1 MLTIKLFLAESGS
14 VATIDKDFPLYQGQF
29 QNILL
34 NVFVPLSTLAPD
46 FALSTDSGQYDGI
59 NTPYVAGATVT
70 VACQT
75 VKRNGAIA
83 TSKAYNLRFVKNI
96 SKNGVGYA
104 LFERKL
110 PKAFTNYAGVAPAG
124 LTMICNVTN
133 ISYGQIDQSAT
144 TATSTKGAVTINFPI
159 LTKRIPA
166 VSADYTFDYDTT
178 ETPASWYLNGRKVSL
193 AYYGLS
199 IAWTPQ
205 NQDTISLSVVADNP
219 TTTSV
224 LTTQT
229 VKYDVFP
236 SSDLDAEEPTDPT
249 STEVLEAQV
258 NSITAK
264 IVEMGDELDKKQNKS
279 DSALETTAK
288 DVVPAINELKG
299 NIGGLDTRVTKNEQD
314 IVDLWQEIRTG
325 ITYVGTMSYEG
336 NDPPTYEQLNTFVEG
351 TTGSPTRNGNL
362 VIAVQK
368 IPDATDIIYACIY
381 SAARETWNIAPIPGI
396 ELASDNNAG
405 LIQGGNSGDDK
416 LYVKIVN
423 GVIQDITANAV
434 SGYPSVSVSNLGRMY
449 TDIESIKNGETSVGL
464 AEKAIKDAKGNTIDS
479 YYMPNSI
486 GATRNFVRKYA
497 LPVEFNDAMYVSANG
512 LVKEVPTTPAS
523 GEQFVVNSSS
533 TGYTTLFTVAYNLNN
548 DGGTKFQLSKKNG
561 YNADLFVKAAAYEE
575 VQFVVDLTAG
585 ADPNGEGNTTLSTH
599 VTLET
604 PVATSLTDISIY
616 SLLNELGDNIITLDG
631 SKGNVYIVAKVSVFR
646 TSSTAQ
652 TFTVVCNDMY
662 RSAFHLSTAFHTV
675 AINTGKVGELPQMIF
690 TGYTVD
696 GNYVRFSPTM
706 QVPPDN
712 SVIHVV
718 LPPVATSDQGK
729 TVLLDIGGESVNIN
743 TPNGAN
749 AIVSDLLNST
759 RNSSGYD
766 FLMTYT
772 VGMYYVQQGY
782 ETSVASVQF
791 PSGERTVTYGTDN
804 GLSISATGN
813 VNYGVKTENPQMTVR
828 VPIKAGAG
836 VSMDADESG
845 KFLVV
850 NNADHDELA
859 KKADK
864 SYVDSA
870 ISGKQDTL
878 VSGTNIKTIN
888 GESILGSGNIVIDF
902 PYSKHYGARW
912 NKTQAQMTRLYD
924 AASFPTDITN
934 FAHRGSVNPN
944 YSNPFDSI
952 YPWSGIRL
960 CNIDLNLYAN
970 LAAGDSI
977 TKCVKAWEGD
987 VDFSYEDE
995 NGVWRYRPEFY
1006 GKSWEDE
1013 TYRYFDVSEMAIGSY
1028 THYPEAIVGRWHG
1041 RAVTLMVG
1049 EAEKTC
1055 LVPSVGMPAKRI
1067 DMSTLH
1073 TYAKNYG
1080 ATIDS
1085 IFSIDADVLLCIV
1098 EFATMDTQKA
1108 IGKGAALMYRQS
1120 SDLIAEDATNSN
1132 VVKVL
1137 ASAASAFCIPGAIFD
1152 IGTSNGGA
1160 EVGSFIVVSVAQ
1172 NAADAK
1178 YLDITLNESV
1188 TVTANNYWSVHGLA
1202 NAADEEIGSKSGY
1215 IGTNSKCNSYYR
1227 GIVLFG
1233 NLWFYTLGAYEN
1245 HEDKHIWIANSDEEA
1260 DNYDALN
1267 TSVHTDTGLVL
1278 PGSGG
1283 YTKKLGMLPRS
1294 GLLSIPVFCTE
1305 IGGDSGNPVG
1315 DFFYNGTYSYNTS
1328 LIRGGY
1334 TGSESGIGALCNGWY
1349 GGPSSS
1355 SWPYAARPRLKNP

>member
-46 FALSTDSGQYDGI
+46 FTLSTDSGQYDGI

-83 TSKAYNLRFVKNI
+83 TSKAYNLRFVKNL

-133 ISYGQIDQSAT
+133 ISYGKIDQSAT
-144 TATSTKGAVTINFPI
+144 TATSEKGAVTINFPV
-159 LTKRIPA
+159 LTQRIPA

-193 AYYGLS
+193 ADYGLF

-205 NQDTISLSVVADNP
+205 NQDTISLSVVAENP

-249 STEVLEAQV
+249 STEVLQAQV

-264 IVEMGDELDKKQNKS
+264 IVDMGDKLDKKQNKS
-279 DSALETTAK
+279 DDELETTAK
-288 DVVPAINELKG
+288 NVVPAINELKG
-299 NIGGLDTRVTKNEQD
+299 SIGGLDTRVTKNEQD

-325 ITYVGTMSYEG
+325 ITYIDTMRYEG
-336 NDPPTYEQLNTFVEG
+336 NEPPTDAQLNAFVVEK
-351 TTGSPTRNGNL
+351 TGVSPAGGNL
-362 VIAVQK
+362 VIAVQE
-368 IPDATDIIYACIY
+368 IPDATDVIYACIY
-381 SAARETWNIAPIPGI
+381 SAVSKTWSIAPIPGI

-405 LIQGGNSGDDK
+405 LIQGGNSGDGK

-464 AEKAIKDAKGNTIDS
+464 ALKAVKDAKGNTIDS

-497 LPVEFNDAMYVSANG
+497 LPVEFNDALYVSANG

-533 TGYTTLFTVAYNLNN
+533 TGYTTLFTVSYNLNN
-548 DGGTKFQLSKKNG
+548 DGGTKFQLSKKNS
-561 YNADLFVKAAAYEE
+561 YNADLFVKAAAQEE

-604 PVATSLTDISIY
+604 PVATSLTDISVS

-662 RSAFHLSTAFHTV
+662 RSAFHLSTAFQTV

-690 TGYTVD
+690 TGYTVE
-696 GNYVRFSPTM
+696 GSSARFSPTM

-749 AIVSDLLNST
+749 AIVSDLLNAT
-759 RNSSGYD
+759 RNDSGYD

-772 VGMYYVQQGY
+772 GGTYYVQQGY

-791 PSGERTVTYGTDN
+791 PYGDRTVTYGTDD
-804 GLSISATGN
+804 GLSISATGS
-813 VNYGVKTENPQMTVR
+813 VNYGVKTENPQMTVS
-828 VPIKAGAG
+828 VPIKAGDG
-836 VSMDADESG
+836 ISMDADESG

-850 NNADHDELA
+850 KNADHDALA
-859 KKADK
+859 GKLDKVTVPSGRRVYGITNGNQQTVFAVASGDPDAGTCVFRDALGRVSTKSTTNMSEKNYKYISVNNERLDNALSGKLDKQTTGASTVQLYGVNETTQHMYTVDAGNAGASTVVMRGSDGGAVFNQGTSLKAAVILDTIEPVVITPNPSAATIGTVSDEQLARLQQASLSSVNTKPGIFMNNEYYVPMDK
-864 SYVDSA
+864 EHNTGYLGYTHVGYVDSQF
-870 ISGKQDTL
+870 IVK
-878 VSGTNIKTIN
+878 NITIN
-888 GESILGSGNIVIDF
+888 ISTKKWVLSKEDVQPKLYYHTITLYKDAGPDDEGYNIVFEVKSTSPYPYKSYTDLYASVVTSGNVHFMATGGAVANAIDSY
-902 PYSKHYGARW
+902 P
-912 NKTQAQMTRLYD
+912 
-924 AASFPTDITN
+924 
-934 FAHRGSVNPN
+934 SVV
-944 YSNPFDSI
+944 
-952 YPWSGIRL
+952 
-960 CNIDLNLYAN
+960 A
-970 LAAGDSI
+970 SI
-977 TKCVKAWEGD
+977 TLKSQTQ
-987 VDFSYEDE
+987 FS
-995 NGVWRYRPEFY
+995 V
-1006 GKSWEDE
+1006 
-1013 TYRYFDVSEMAIGSY
+1013 
-1028 THYPEAIVGRWHG
+1028 
-1041 RAVTLMVG
+1041 
-1049 EAEKTC
+1049 
-1055 LVPSVGMPAKRI
+1055 
-1067 DMSTLH
+1067 
-1073 TYAKNYG
+1073 
-1080 ATIDS
+1080 
-1085 IFSIDADVLLCIV
+1085 
-1098 EFATMDTQKA
+1098 
-1108 IGKGAALMYRQS
+1108 
-1120 SDLIAEDATNSN
+1120 
-1132 VVKVL
+1132 
-1137 ASAASAFCIPGAIFD
+1137 
-1152 IGTSNGGA
+1152 
-1160 EVGSFIVVSVAQ
+1160 
-1172 NAADAK
+1172 
-1178 YLDITLNESV
+1178 
-1188 TVTANNYWSVHGLA
+1188 
-1202 NAADEEIGSKSGY
+1202 
-1215 IGTNSKCNSYYR
+1215 
-1227 GIVLFG
+1227 
-1233 NLWFYTLGAYEN
+1233 
-1245 HEDKHIWIANSDEEA
+1245 
-1260 DNYDALN
+1260 
-1267 TSVHTDTGLVL
+1267 
-1278 PGSGG
+1278 
-1283 YTKKLGMLPRS
+1283 
-1294 GLLSIPVFCTE
+1294 
-1305 IGGDSGNPVG
+1305 
-1315 DFFYNGTYSYNTS
+1315 
-1328 LIRGGY
+1328 
-1334 TGSESGIGALCNGWY
+1334 SGIGINTIDPGNG
-1349 GGPSSS
+1349 G
-1355 SWPYAARPRLKNP
+1355 LFKNEDHFIAESTTFTDSVREI

>member
-1 MLTIKLFLAESGS
+1 MLTIKLFLSESGS

-70 VACQT
+70 VACRT

-144 TATSTKGAVTINFPI
+144 TATSSTKGAVTINFPV
-159 LTKRIPA
+159 LTQRIPA

-178 ETPASWYLNGRKVSL
+178 EAPASWYLNGRKVSL
-193 AYYGLS
+193 SDYGLS

-205 NQDTISLSVVADNP
+205 NQDTISLHVVAENP

-249 STEVLEAQV
+249 STEVLQAQV

-264 IVEMGDELDKKQNKS
+264 IVDMGDELDKKQNKS
-279 DSALETTAK
+279 DDELKTTAK
-288 DVVPAINELKG
+288 NVVPAINELKG
-299 NIGGLDTRVTKNEQD
+299 SIGGLDTRVAKNEQD
-314 IVDLWQEIRTG
+314 IADLSQEISTG

-336 NDPPTYEQLNTFVEG
+336 NDPPTDEQLSTFVEG
-351 TTGSPTRNGNL
+351 QPGVSLEGGDL
-362 VIAVQK
+362 VIAVQE
-368 IPDATDIIYACIY
+368 IPDATDVIYACIY
-381 SAARETWNIAPIPGI
+381 SAVSETWSIAPIPGL

-405 LIQGGNSGDDK
+405 LIQGGNSDK

-434 SGYPSVSVSNLGRMY
+434 SGYPAVSVSNLGSMY

-464 AEKAIKDAKGNTIDS
+464 AKKAVKDANGNIIDS

-497 LPVEFNDAMYVSANG
+497 LPVEFNDALYVSANG

-548 DGGTKFQLSKKNG
+548 DGGTKFQLSKKNS
-561 YNADLFVKAAAYEE
+561 YNADLFVKAAASEE

-599 VTLET
+599 VTLDT
-604 PVATSLTDISIY
+604 PVTTSLTDISIS
-616 SLLNELGDNIITLDG
+616 SLLNELEDNIITLDG

-662 RSAFHLSTAFHTV
+662 RSAFHLSTAFQTV

-690 TGYTVD
+690 TEYTVE
-696 GNYVRFSPTM
+696 GNSVRFSPTM

-712 SVIHVV
+712 SVVHVV

-749 AIVSDLLNST
+749 ALVSDLLNSR
-759 RNSSGYD
+759 RNDSGYD

-772 VGMYYVQQGY
+772 GGAYYVQQGY

-791 PSGERTVTYGTDN
+791 PSGERTVTYGTDD
-804 GLSISATGN
+804 GLSISATGE
-813 VNYGVKTENPQMTVR
+813 VNYGVKTETPQMTVR
-828 VPIKAGAG
+828 VPLKSGEGIA
-836 VSMDADESG
+836 MYLDASK
-845 KFLVV
+845 KFLKIK
-850 NNADHDELA
+850 NADHDALAGKLDKATNSTTYIQVYGKGASGNQTMINATSDTVGLIMLRDANKCASVGTPTKNTHITNKAYVDEADA
-859 KKADK
+859 KKLDK
-864 SYVDSA
+864 QTTDASTVQLYGVNGTTQNMYTVDAGNTVASTVVMRLTDGSAVFNQGTNLKSAVILNTIEPVIISPTSPTATTGAVSDEQLARLQQTSLSSVNTRPGIYMNNEYYEPMDKEHNTGYLGYTHVGYVDSQF
-870 ISGKQDTL
+870 I
-878 VSGTNIKTIN
+878 VKTIIITISTKKWVLKQAN
-888 GESILGSGNIVIDF
+888 LQPQLYYHTITISKDVGSDDPGYQIVF
-902 PYSKHYGARW
+902 EVKSTSPNPYNSYADLYASVVTAGAV
-912 NKTQAQMTRLYD
+912 
-924 AASFPTDITN
+924 SFPATGGAAD
-934 FAHRGSVNPN
+934 
-944 YSNPFDSI
+944 
-952 YPWSGIRL
+952 
-960 CNIDLNLYAN
+960 YA
-970 LAAGDSI
+970 
-977 TKCVKAWEGD
+977 
-987 VDFSYEDE
+987 
-995 NGVWRYRPEFY
+995 
-1006 GKSWEDE
+1006 
-1013 TYRYFDVSEMAIGSY
+1013 
-1028 THYPEAIVGRWHG
+1028 
-1041 RAVTLMVG
+1041 
-1049 EAEKTC
+1049 
-1055 LVPSVGMPAKRI
+1055 
-1067 DMSTLH
+1067 
-1073 TYAKNYG
+1073 
-1080 ATIDS
+1080 
-1085 IFSIDADVLLCIV
+1085 
-1098 EFATMDTQKA
+1098 MDTVPFVVASIKLNSQTQFTLSGLY
-1108 IGKGAALMYRQS
+1108 ITTSGQGGASVER
-1120 SDLIAEDATNSN
+1120 N
-1132 VVKVL
+1132 KVL
-1137 ASAASAFCIPGAIFD
+1137 S
-1152 IGTSNGGA
+1152 
-1160 EVGSFIVVSVAQ
+1160 
-1172 NAADAK
+1172 
-1178 YLDITLNESV
+1178 LESS
-1188 TVTANNYWSVHGLA
+1188 TT
-1202 NAADEEIGSKSGY
+1202 
-1215 IGTNSKCNSYYR
+1215 
-1227 GIVLFG
+1227 F
-1233 NLWFYTLGAYEN
+1233 
-1245 HEDKHIWIANSDEEA
+1245 
-1260 DNYDALN
+1260 
-1267 TSVHTDTGLVL
+1267 TDTV
-1278 PGSGG
+1278 
-1283 YTKKLGMLPRS
+1283 YT
-1294 GLLSIPVFCTE
+1294 I
-1305 IGGDSGNPVG
+1305 
-1315 DFFYNGTYSYNTS
+1315 Y
-1328 LIRGGY
+1328 
-1334 TGSESGIGALCNGWY
+1334 
-1349 GGPSSS
+1349 
-1355 SWPYAARPRLKNP
+1355 

>member
-46 FALSTDSGQYDGI
+46 FTLSTDSGQYDGI
-59 NTPYVAGATVT
+59 NTPYVAGTNVS
-70 VACQT
+70 VSCQT

-133 ISYGQIDQSAT
+133 ISYGQFDHSAT
-144 TATSTKGAVTINFPI
+144 KATSTKGAVKINFPV
-159 LTKRIPA
+159 LTKRVPA

-199 IAWTPQ
+199 IAWAPQ
-205 NQDTISLSVVADNP
+205 NQDTISLSVVAENP

-224 LTTQT
+224 LTTQA

-249 STEVLEAQV
+249 STEVLQAQV

-279 DSALETTAK
+279 DSALETASK

-299 NIGGLDTRVTKNEQD
+299 SIGGLDTRVTKNEQD
-314 IVDLWQEIRTG
+314 IADLSQVIGTG
-325 ITYVGTMSYEG
+325 ITYIGTMSYEG
-336 NDPPTYEQLNTFVEG
+336 NEPPTYEQLNAFVVEK
-351 TTGSPTRNGNL
+351 TGAPPTVGNL

-368 IPDATDIIYACIY
+368 IPDATDVIYACIY
-381 SAARETWNIAPIPGI
+381 SEASETWSIAPIPGL

-405 LIQGGNSGDDK
+405 LIQGGSSDK

-434 SGYPSVSVSNLGRMY
+434 SGYPAVSVSNLGRMY

-464 AEKAIKDAKGNTIDS
+464 ALKAVKDAKGNTIDS

-533 TGYTTLFTVAYNLNN
+533 TGYTTLFTAAYNLNN

-561 YNADLFVKAAAYEE
+561 YNADLFVKAASYEE

-599 VTLET
+599 VTLDT
-604 PVATSLTDISIY
+604 HVTTSLTDISIS
-616 SLLNELGDNIITLDG
+616 SLLNELGDNIIILDG

-646 TSSTAQ
+646 TSSSAQ

-662 RSAFHLSTAFHTV
+662 RSAFNLSTAFHTV

-690 TGYTVD
+690 TEYAVE
-696 GNYVRFSPTM
+696 GNNVVFTPTM
-706 QVPPDN
+706 IVPPEN
-712 SVIHVV
+712 SIIHVV
-718 LPPVATSDQGK
+718 LPSVSNDDQGK

-749 AIVSDLLNST
+749 ALVSDLLNSK
-759 RNSSGYD
+759 RNDSGYD

-772 VGMYYVQQGY
+772 GGMYYVQQGY

-791 PSGERTVTYGTDN
+791 PSGEHTVTYGTDD
-804 GLSISATGN
+804 GLSISATGE
-813 VNYGVKTENPQMTVR
+813 VNYGVKTENPQMNVC

-836 VSMDADESG
+836 ISMDADETG

-850 NNADHDELA
+850 KNADHDAL
-859 KKADK
+859 
-864 SYVDSA
+864 
-870 ISGKQDTL
+870 SGKQDTL
-878 VSGTNIKTIN
+878 VSGTNIKTVN

-1013 TYRYFDVSEMAIGSY
+1013 TYRYFDVSEMPIGSY
-1028 THYPEAIVGRWHG
+1028 VHYPEAIVGRWHG
-1041 RAVTLMVG
+1041 RAVTITVG

-1067 DMSTLH
+1067 TMSTLH

-1098 EFATMDTQKA
+1098 EFATMNTQSA
-1108 IGKGAALMYRQS
+1108 IGNGVSTLYRQS
-1120 SDLIAEDATNSN
+1120 SDLIQEDATNSA

-1137 ASAASAFCIPGAIFD
+1137 ASAGLAICIPGAIFD

-1178 YLDITLNESV
+1178 YLDVTLNESV

-1202 NAADEEIGSKSGY
+1202 NAADEQIGSKSGY
-1215 IGTNSKCNSYYR
+1215 IGANGKCNSYYR
-1227 GIVLFG
+1227 GLVLFG
-1233 NLWFYTLGAYEN
+1233 NMYLYTLGAYEN
-1245 HEDKHIWIANSDEEA
+1245 HEDQHVWIANSDEEA
-1260 DNYDALN
+1260 DNYDALS
-1267 TSVHTDTGLVL
+1267 TSVHYDTGLVL
-1278 PGSGG
+1278 SSPIG
-1283 YTKKLGMLPRS
+1283 YTKKLGMPSRS
-1294 GLLSIPVFCTE
+1294 DLLSIPVFCTE
-1305 IGGDSGNPVG
+1305 VGGDSSNPVG
-1315 DFFYNGTYSYNTS
+1315 DYLYNGVFTRDTV
-1328 LIRGGY
+1328 LVRGGAAN
-1334 TGSESGIGALCNGWY
+1334 GDSRNGALYSFWNAPASY
-1349 GGPSSS
+1349 AYQY
-1355 SWPYAARPRLKNP
+1355 YAARPRLKNP

>member
-46 FALSTDSGQYDGI
+46 FSMSTDSGQYDGV
-59 NTPYVAGATVT
+59 NTPYVAGTTVS

-144 TATSTKGAVTINFPI
+144 TATSTKGAVTINFPV
-159 LTKRIPA
+159 LTQRIPA

-178 ETPASWYLNGRKVSL
+178 EAPASWYLNGRKVSL
-193 AYYGLS
+193 ADYGLS
-199 IAWTPQ
+199 IAWAPQ
-205 NQDTISLSVVADNP
+205 NQDTISLSVVAANP

-249 STEVLEAQV
+249 STEVLQAQV

-279 DSALETTAK
+279 DDALETTAK
-288 DVVPAINELKG
+288 NVVPAINELKG
-299 NIGGLDTRVTKNEQD
+299 SIGGLDTRVTKNEQD
-314 IVDLWQEIRTG
+314 IANLSQEIRTG
-325 ITYVGTMSYEG
+325 ITYIGTMSYEW
-336 NDPPTYEQLNTFVEG
+336 NEPPTYEQLNTFVEK
-351 TTGSPTRNGNL
+351 TTGHPPTVGNL
-362 VIAVQK
+362 VISVQK
-368 IPDATDIIYACIY
+368 IQDATDIIYACIY
-381 SAARETWNIAPIPGI
+381 SAVSDTWSIAPIPGI

-405 LIQGGNSGDDK
+405 LIQGGNSDK

-434 SGYPSVSVSNLGRMY
+434 SGYPAVSVSNLGRMY
-449 TDIESIKNGETSVGL
+449 TDIQSIKNGETSVGL
-464 AEKAIKDAKGNTIDS
+464 AEKAVKDAKGNTIDS

-561 YNADLFVKAAAYEE
+561 YNADLFVKAAAQEE

-585 ADPNGEGNTTLSTH
+585 ADPNGEGNTTLATH

-604 PVATSLTDISIY
+604 PVTTSLTDISI
-616 SLLNELGDNIITLDG
+616 SSFLNELGDNIITLDG

-675 AINTGKVGELPQMIF
+675 AINTGKVGEIPQMIF
-690 TGYTVD
+690 TEYAVEDTNV
-696 GNYVRFSPTM
+696 VFTPSM
-706 QVPPDN
+706 VVPPEN
-712 SVIHVV
+712 SIIHVV
-718 LPPVATSDQGK
+718 LPRALSFNEVTGK
-729 TVLLDIGGESVNIN
+729 TVQLSIGGEKVFIQS
-743 TPNGAN
+743 PNG
-749 AIVSDLLNST
+749 T
-759 RNSSGYD
+759 SGSGATIDYLYRSLRCYEIDDPIEYD
-766 FLMTYT
+766 FLMSYT
-772 VGMYYVQQGY
+772 GGVYYVQQGY
-782 ETSVASVQF
+782 EGSVVSVQF
-791 PSGERTVTYGTDN
+791 PSGDCTITYDVDN
-804 GLSISATGN
+804 GLSVSAIGKID
-813 VNYGVKTENPQMTVR
+813 YHGKTETPKMTVR
-828 VPIKAGAG
+828 VPLKAGEGITMGAG
-836 VSMDADESG
+836 EGNDD
-845 KFLVV
+845 KFLVIK
-850 NNADHDELA
+850 NADHDAL
-859 KKADK
+859 
-864 SYVDSA
+864 
-870 ISGKQDTL
+870 SGKQDTL

-924 AASFPTDITN
+924 AASLPTDITN

-1028 THYPEAIVGRWHG
+1028 VHYPEAIVGRWHG
-1041 RAVTLMVG
+1041 RAVTLTVG

-1067 DMSTLH
+1067 AMSTLH

-1098 EFATMDTQKA
+1098 EFATMNTQNA
-1108 IGKGAALMYRQS
+1108 IGNGVSELYRQS
-1120 SDLIAEDATNSN
+1120 SDLIKEDATNSTT
-1132 VVKVL
+1132 VKVL
-1137 ASAASAFCIPGAIFD
+1137 AAAGSAYCIPGAIFD
-1152 IGTSNGGA
+1152 IGTSNGGDQ
-1160 EVGSFIVVSVAQ
+1160 VGSFVVVSATPNAVDAQ
-1172 NAADAK
+1172 
-1178 YLDITLNESV
+1178 YLDVTLNKAV
-1188 TVTANNYWSVHGLA
+1188 TVTAANYWSVHGLA

-1215 IGTNSKCNSYYR
+1215 IGTNGKCNSYYR

-1233 NLWFYTLGAYEN
+1233 NMWFYTLGAYEN
-1245 HEDKHIWIANSDEEA
+1245 YKDQHIWIANSDEEA

-1267 TSVHTDTGLVL
+1267 TSVHYDTGLVL
-1278 PGSGG
+1278 PGYSG
-1283 YTKKLGMLPRS
+1283 YTKKLGMLSRS
-1294 GLLSIPVFCTE
+1294 GLLSIPVFCTG
-1305 IGGDSGNPVG
+1305 IGGDSGNPTG
-1315 DFFYNGTYSYNTS
+1315 DYFYNGVYTDNTVLLLGCSAHAGSYAGAFCGNWS
-1328 LIRGGY
+1328 Y
-1334 TGSESGIGALCNGWY
+1334 TASNSRWACE
-1349 GGPSSS
+1349 
-1355 SWPYAARPRLKNP
+1355 ARPRLKNP

>member
-1 MLTIKLFLAESGS
+1 MLTIKLFLSESGS

-46 FALSTDSGQYDGI
+46 FTLSTDSGQYDGI

-83 TSKAYNLRFVKNI
+83 TSKAYNLRFVKNL

-133 ISYGQIDQSAT
+133 ISYGQIDQSST
-144 TATSTKGAVTINFPI
+144 TATSAKGAVTINFPV
-159 LTKRIPA
+159 LTQRIPA

-193 AYYGLS
+193 ADYGLF

-205 NQDTISLSVVADNP
+205 NQDTISLSVVAENP

-249 STEVLEAQV
+249 STEVLQAQV

-264 IVEMGDELDKKQNKS
+264 IVDMGDKLDKKQNKS
-279 DSALETTAK
+279 DDELETTAK
-288 DVVPAINELKG
+288 NVVPAINELKG
-299 NIGGLDTRVTKNEQD
+299 SIGGLDTRVTKNEQD
-314 IVDLWQEIRTG
+314 IADLSQEISTG
-325 ITYVGTMSYEG
+325 ITYVGTMRYEG
-336 NDPPTYEQLNTFVEG
+336 NEPPTDEQLNAFVVENTFVFPAG
-351 TTGSPTRNGNL
+351 GNL
-362 VIAVQK
+362 VIAVQE
-368 IPDATDIIYACIY
+368 IPDATDVIYACIY
-381 SAARETWNIAPIPGI
+381 SAVSETWSIAPIPGL

-405 LIQGGNSGDDK
+405 LIQGGSSDK

-434 SGYPSVSVSNLGRMY
+434 SGYPAVSVSNLGHMY
-449 TDIESIKNGETSVGL
+449 TEIQSIKNGETSVGL
-464 AEKAIKDAKGNTIDS
+464 AEKAVKDAKGNTIDS

-497 LPVEFNDAMYVSANG
+497 LPVEFNDALYVSANG

-604 PVATSLTDISIY
+604 PVATSLTDISVS

-662 RSAFHLSTAFHTV
+662 RSAFHLSTAFQTV

-690 TGYTVD
+690 TGYTVE
-696 GNYVRFSPTM
+696 GSSARFSPTM

-712 SVIHVV
+712 SVVHVV
-718 LPPVATSDQGK
+718 LPSVPKKDQGK

-749 AIVSDLLNST
+749 ALVSDLLNAT
-759 RNSSGYD
+759 RNDSGYD

-772 VGMYYVQQGY
+772 GGTYYVQQGY

-791 PSGERTVTYGTDN
+791 PSGERTVTYGTDD
-804 GLSISATGN
+804 GLSISATGS

-828 VPIKAGAG
+828 VPLKAGAG
-836 VSMDADESG
+836 ISMDADEGG

-850 NNADHDELA
+850 KNADHDALA
-859 KKADK
+859 GKLDKQTTGASTVQLYGVNGTTQHMYKVAAGNTGALTVVMRGADGSILSEATTATDK
-864 SYVDSA
+864 SGDIYKKSVVNNETFDTA
-870 ISGKQDTL
+870 LSGKLDK
-878 VSGTNIKTIN
+878 KTIN
-888 GESILGSGNIVIDF
+888 DSTHYAYCSFKQEQRMVPVANGSAWAGSIVQRRSDGSALFGQGTPLSSAVILNTIEPVVITPTTPKDTNGTISEDQLNRLLQDSLSSVNTKPGIFMNNEYYTPMDREYEIGFLGYTHVGYAGGHFTVKNIKIDTNEMKWVLNTTNIQPSSGSVRQCILISGTATSGSLSNDD
-902 PYSKHYGARW
+902 W
-912 NKTQAQMTRLYD
+912 NKLRNMY
-924 AASFPTDITN
+924 
-934 FAHRGSVNPN
+934 V
-944 YSNPFDSI
+944 
-952 YPWSGIRL
+952 
-960 CNIDLNLYAN
+960 
-970 LAAGDSI
+970 LAI
-977 TKCVKAWEGD
+977 
-987 VDFSYEDE
+987 
-995 NGVWRYRPEFY
+995 RYRDKIY
-1006 GKSWEDE
+1006 YLGDN
-1013 TYRYFDVSEMAIGSY
+1013 D
-1028 THYPEAIVGRWHG
+1028 
-1041 RAVTLMVG
+1041 
-1049 EAEKTC
+1049 
-1055 LVPSVGMPAKRI
+1055 
-1067 DMSTLH
+1067 DMSTMYYYPH
-1073 TYAKNYG
+1073 KPDDG
-1080 ATIDS
+1080 
-1085 IFSIDADVLLCIV
+1085 FSK
-1098 EFATMDTQKA
+1098 Q
-1108 IGKGAALMYRQS
+1108 
-1120 SDLIAEDATNSN
+1120 
-1132 VVKVL
+1132 
-1137 ASAASAFCIPGAIFD
+1137 
-1152 IGTSNGGA
+1152 
-1160 EVGSFIVVSVAQ
+1160 
-1172 NAADAK
+1172 
-1178 YLDITLNESV
+1178 
-1188 TVTANNYWSVHGLA
+1188 
-1202 NAADEEIGSKSGY
+1202 Y
-1215 IGTNSKCNSYYR
+1215 IGVPHSAPVWSFTQ
-1227 GIVLFG
+1227 
-1233 NLWFYTLGAYEN
+1233 
-1245 HEDKHIWIANSDEEA
+1245 
-1260 DNYDALN
+1260 
-1267 TSVHTDTGLVL
+1267 SV
-1278 PGSGG
+1278 
-1283 YTKKLGMLPRS
+1283 
-1294 GLLSIPVFCTE
+1294 
-1305 IGGDSGNPVG
+1305 
-1315 DFFYNGTYSYNTS
+1315 
-1328 LIRGGY
+1328 
-1334 TGSESGIGALCNGWY
+1334 
-1349 GGPSSS
+1349 
-1355 SWPYAARPRLKNP
+1355 

>member
-70 VACQT
+70 VACRT

-133 ISYGQIDQSAT
+133 ISYGQIDQSST
-144 TATSTKGAVTINFPI
+144 TATSTKGAVTINFPV

-166 VSADYTFDYDTT
+166 VSADYNFDYDTT
-178 ETPASWYLNGRKVSL
+178 EAPASWYLNGRKVSL
-193 AYYGLS
+193 ADYGLS

-205 NQDTISLSVVADNP
+205 NQDTISLSVVAENP

-236 SSDLDAEEPTDPT
+236 SSDLDADEPTDPT
-249 STEVLEAQV
+249 STEVLQAQV

-288 DVVPAINELKG
+288 NVVPAINELKG

-336 NDPPTYEQLNTFVEG
+336 NDPPTDAQLNAFVVEK
-351 TTGSPTRNGNL
+351 TGVPPTVGNL
-362 VIAVQK
+362 VIAVQE
-368 IPDATDIIYACIY
+368 IPYETDVIYACIY
-381 SAARETWNIAPIPGI
+381 SEASEIWNIAPIPGL

-405 LIQGGNSGDDK
+405 LIQGGSSDK

-434 SGYPSVSVSNLGRMY
+434 SGYPAVSVSNLGRMY

-464 AEKAIKDAKGNTIDS
+464 AEKAVKDANGNTIDS

-561 YNADLFVKAAAYEE
+561 YNADLFVKASAYEE

-599 VTLET
+599 VTLDT

-813 VNYGVKTENPQMTVR
+813 VNYGVKTENPQMTVS

-934 FAHRGSVNPN
+934 FSHRGSVNPN

-987 VDFSYEDE
+987 VDFSYNDE
-995 NGVWRYRPEFY
+995 NGVWRYRPEFW
-1006 GKSWEDE
+1006 GKSWEDD
-1013 TYRYFDVSEMAIGSY
+1013 TYRYFDVSEKAIGSY
-1028 THYPEAIVGRWHG
+1028 VHYPEAIVGRWHG
-1041 RAVTLMVG
+1041 RKENRTIGG
-1049 EAEKTC
+1049 EEKGC
-1055 LVPSVGMPAKRI
+1055 LIPSVGIPAKSI
-1067 DMSTLH
+1067 SMSGLH
-1073 TYAKNYG
+1073 TSAKNFG
-1080 ATIDS
+1080 ATLDS
-1085 IFSIDADVLLCIV
+1085 IYSVDADTLLCVV
-1098 EFATMDTQKA
+1098 EFATMNTQNA
-1108 IGKGAALMYRQS
+1108 IGNGVSNLYRKS
-1120 SDLIAEDATNSN
+1120 SDLIQEDATNSTT
-1132 VVKVL
+1132 VKVL
-1137 ASAASAFCIPGAIFD
+1137 AAAGSAYCIPGAIFD
-1152 IGTSNGGA
+1152 IGTSDGGTQ
-1160 EVGSFIVVSVAQ
+1160 VGSFVVVSATPNVGDAQ
-1172 NAADAK
+1172 
-1178 YLDITLNESV
+1178 YLDVTLDQAV
-1188 TVTANNYWSVHGLA
+1188 TVTGANYWSVHGLA
-1202 NAADEEIGSKSGY
+1202 NVADEGIGSKSGY
-1215 IGTNSKCNSYYR
+1215 IGTNGKCNAYYR
-1227 GIVLFG
+1227 GIVMFG
-1233 NLWFYTLGAYEN
+1233 NMWFYILGAYEN
-1245 HEDKHIWIANSDEEA
+1245 NDDHHIWIANSDEEA
-1260 DNYDALN
+1260 DNYDDLD
-1267 TSVHTDTGLVL
+1267 TTVHYDTGLVL
-1278 PGSGG
+1278 PTAGG
-1283 YTKKLGMLPRS
+1283 YTKKLGLLSRS
-1294 GLLSIPVFCTE
+1294 GLLSIPVFCVET
-1305 IGGDSGNPVG
+1305 GGDSSNPVG
-1315 DFFYNGTYSYNTS
+1315 DYFYNGVYAYNTV
-1328 LIRGGY
+1328 LLRGGY
-1334 TGSESGIGALCNGWY
+1334 AGMSSRSGAFCCNWGDTAS
-1349 GGPSSS
+1349 GGDSNRS
-1355 SWPYAARPRLKNP
+1355 ARPRLKNP

>member
-133 ISYGQIDQSAT
+133 ISYGQIDQSST
-144 TATSTKGAVTINFPI
+144 TATSTKGAVTINFPV
-159 LTKRIPA
+159 LTQRIPA

-193 AYYGLS
+193 ADYGLS
-199 IAWTPQ
+199 IAWTPK

-236 SSDLDAEEPTDPT
+236 SSDLDSEEPTDPT
-249 STEVLEAQV
+249 STEVLQAQV

-288 DVVPAINELKG
+288 NVVPAINELKG
-299 NIGGLDTRVTKNEQD
+299 SIGGLDTRVTKNEKD
-314 IVDLWQEIRTG
+314 IADLSQVIGTG
-325 ITYVGTMSYEG
+325 ITYVGTMKYEG
-336 NDPPTYEQLNTFVEG
+336 NDPPTDEQLSAFVEG
-351 TTGSPTRNGNL
+351 QPGVSLAGGDL

-368 IPDATDIIYACIY
+368 IPDATDVIYACIY
-381 SAARETWNIAPIPGI
+381 SAVSEIWSIAPIPGL

-405 LIQGGNSGDDK
+405 LIQGGSSDK

-423 GVIQDITANAV
+423 GVIQDITANEV
-434 SGYPSVSVSNLGRMY
+434 SGYPAVSVSNLGRMY
-449 TDIESIKNGETSVGL
+449 ADIQSIKNGETSVGL
-464 AEKAIKDAKGNTIDS
+464 AEKAVKDAKGNIIDS

-523 GEQFVVNSSS
+523 GEQFVVKSSS
-533 TGYTTLFTVAYNLNN
+533 TGYTTLFTVSYNLNN
-548 DGGTKFQLSKKNG
+548 DGGTKFQLSKKNS
-561 YNADLFVKAAAYEE
+561 YNADLFVKAAAQEE

-599 VTLET
+599 VTLDT
-604 PVATSLTDISIY
+604 PVTTSLTDISVS

-662 RSAFHLSTAFHTV
+662 RSAFHLSTAFQTV

-690 TGYTVD
+690 TEYTVE
-696 GNYVRFSPTM
+696 NSSARFSPTM

-712 SVIHVV
+712 SVVHVV
-718 LPPVATSDQGK
+718 LPSVPKKDQGK

-749 AIVSDLLNST
+749 ALVSDLLNST
-759 RNSSGYD
+759 RNDSGYD

-772 VGMYYVQQGY
+772 GGTYYVQQGY

-804 GLSISATGN
+804 GLSISAKGE
-813 VNYGVKTENPQMTVR
+813 VNYGVKTETPQMTVR
-828 VPIKAGAG
+828 VPLKAGAG
-836 VSMDADESG
+836 ISMDVDANS
-845 KFLVV
+845 KFLEIK
-850 NNADHDELA
+850 NADHDALANKVDKIDNLTDNTAVVYAAQRKQYSDGSYWYDYTPIQAPLASTYPRSIARRGNDGSIQAETTSAAKGTETYNRAVVNNKHLDGELDKKLDKRTASFGQIKLYGVNGSTQNMYAAVADNPDASTVVMRGSDGDAVFEQGTSLKSAVILNTIEPVVITPFSPQATNGTISEDQLNRLLQDSLSSVNTKPGIFMNNEYYAPMDKERLIGLLGYIHIGYENNKFIA
-859 KKADK
+859 KNITINIEAMTWELKTGYIYPLKYKHTIKLTKDPGSDDPGYSICCEFLTTDSE
-864 SYVDSA
+864 SYTSFEQLWNAVGGTRGLTMASGGYVENISSQYPEI
-870 ISGKQDTL
+870 ISGITL
-878 VSGTNIKTIN
+878 KSSTTIAY
-888 GESILGSGNIVIDF
+888 ES
-902 PYSKHYGARW
+902 
-912 NKTQAQMTRLYD
+912 
-924 AASFPTDITN
+924 
-934 FAHRGSVNPN
+934 
-944 YSNPFDSI
+944 
-952 YPWSGIRL
+952 
-960 CNIDLNLYAN
+960 
-970 LAAGDSI
+970 
-977 TKCVKAWEGD
+977 
-987 VDFSYEDE
+987 
-995 NGVWRYRPEFY
+995 FY
-1006 GKSWEDE
+1006 
-1013 TYRYFDVSEMAIGSY
+1013 
-1028 THYPEAIVGRWHG
+1028 
-1041 RAVTLMVG
+1041 
-1049 EAEKTC
+1049 
-1055 LVPSVGMPAKRI
+1055 
-1067 DMSTLH
+1067 
-1073 TYAKNYG
+1073 
-1080 ATIDS
+1080 
-1085 IFSIDADVLLCIV
+1085 
-1098 EFATMDTQKA
+1098 
-1108 IGKGAALMYRQS
+1108 
-1120 SDLIAEDATNSN
+1120 IA
-1132 VVKVL
+1132 
-1137 ASAASAFCIPGAIFD
+1137 P
-1152 IGTSNGGA
+1152 NGG
-1160 EVGSFIVVSVAQ
+1160 GGCINSQ
-1172 NAADAK
+1172 T
-1178 YLDITLNESV
+1178 LDITDAAFRD
-1188 TVTANNYWSVHGLA
+1188 TV
-1202 NAADEEIGSKSGY
+1202 SK
-1215 IGTNSKCNSYYR
+1215 N
-1227 GIVLFG
+1227 F
-1233 NLWFYTLGAYEN
+1233 
-1245 HEDKHIWIANSDEEA
+1245 
-1260 DNYDALN
+1260 
-1267 TSVHTDTGLVL
+1267 
-1278 PGSGG
+1278 
-1283 YTKKLGMLPRS
+1283 
-1294 GLLSIPVFCTE
+1294 
-1305 IGGDSGNPVG
+1305 
-1315 DFFYNGTYSYNTS
+1315 
-1328 LIRGGY
+1328 
-1334 TGSESGIGALCNGWY
+1334 
-1349 GGPSSS
+1349 
-1355 SWPYAARPRLKNP
+1355 